1 MMKGRVKII
10 ECVDREEIYGEFSR
24 LIKQD
29 IKNAES
35 QEEKD
40 ALQNAI
46 IRLQNIL
53 F

>member
-1 MMKGRVKII
+1 MAGKIKTI
-10 ECVDREEIYGEFSR
+10 ECVDKEEVYEEFSR

-29 IKNAES
+29 IKDAES
-35 QEEKD
+35 QVEKD